1 MSPGPIAPV
10 SHPPLVLGRIG
21 GQFDLRQLPVQNCQ
35 YAQTQSTTMITY
47 RVSPIL
53 SSLKMNHAVDAS
65 KRRAATLVTMG
76 IEFLLGEDITA
87 CLSPSYI
94 SQEPCPRRQP
104 FLRPRLKIP
113 SSKSGFLRTSHW
125 KDTILR
131 ASNRTTRNRPRQTQS
146 PICKC
151 ESSRH
156 AGRFLQARQLRRA
169 EGEGYGVKKRL
180 AWGLEK
186 CAGRKSEGGKMCG
199 RPQQSYPLQ
208 SQVLRTVCPRTGG
221 DVCVWWCLH
230 ELCRVSNVKSSFFGS
245 FSFSFFFF
253 SSRVRKLEWRVR
265 GR

>member
-1 MSPGPIAPV
+1 
-10 SHPPLVLGRIG
+10 
-21 GQFDLRQLPVQNCQ
+21 
-35 YAQTQSTTMITY
+35 
-47 RVSPIL
+47 
-53 SSLKMNHAVDAS
+53 MNHAVDAS
-65 KRRAATLVTMG
+65 KRCAATLVTVG

-94 SQEPCPRRQP
+94 SHEPCPRRQP

-125 KDTILR
+125 KDTILT
-131 ASNRTTRNRPRQTQS
+131 ASNRTARNRPRQTQS

-186 CAGRKSEGGKMCG
+186 CAGSKSEGGKMCG

-208 SQVLRTVCPRTGG
+208 SQVLSTVCPRTGG
-221 DVCVWWCLH
+221 DVCVCVVVSA
-230 ELCRVSNVKSSFFGS
+230 RVAPSFQRQVVFFWFFFFFFF
-245 FSFSFFFF
+245 FSFSFFFSF
-253 SSRVRKLEWRVR
+253 PRAFENWN
-265 GR
+265 GA